1 MKKYQLLPALL
12 GLILLA
18 FVSGAV
24 GQFMQSGGYAQPSPI
39 SVGSQ
44 PSPIS
49 VGYPTTQTSQV
60 GQTTGVS
67 PYAQYYTVGPAPQT
81 HITAPQQFN
90 IEGNTPAAVY
100 FGQTKEQQ
108 PVAYSQYQ
116 SSPTSAEVIFSMDQR
131 IR

>member
-24 GQFMQSGGYAQPSPI
+24 GQFMQSGGYAQT
-39 SVGSQ
+39 
-44 PSPIS
+44 SPIS

-90 IEGNTPAAVY
+90 IEGNTPADVY

-116 SSPTSAEVIFSMDQR
+116 SSPTSAEVNSLWIKGSDSWAQYA
-131 IR
+131 